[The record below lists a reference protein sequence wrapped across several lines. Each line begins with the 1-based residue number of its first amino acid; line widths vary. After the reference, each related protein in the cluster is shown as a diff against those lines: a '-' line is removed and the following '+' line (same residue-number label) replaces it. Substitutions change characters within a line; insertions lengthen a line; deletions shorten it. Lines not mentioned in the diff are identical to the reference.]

1 MADSYYSD
9 PAYSRPSLLERFG
22 GALTRIGRVLDG
34 WVSIAVI
41 PLQATGSLASSLWSG
56 ISSTVGSVFGV
67 GGSAA
72 STSVGE
78 FLKSWNIGFGAFG
91 AGFFATVVAAG
102 SILKVGSAVV
112 EGNWRKAVTFGAR
125 GAAEAGTTLLSGL
138 TLGLSEIVSLVATGR
153 FLSTVAGDY
162 VEKNVRDWVSPSH
175 SRAENTGRAP
185 VIQQQQGMAPVL
197 QPQLG
202 TPMMATAM
210 PQAPIYYMP
219 VPQQPMM
226 MPAGMVPQMA
236 VPAAAVAPVPQG
248 MVMMA
253 PPVAL
258 QAPVAPVGQ
267 WTNMVAAQGYAPQVQ
282 GQQVR
287 NLNVEPRTAQGF
299 AQAEAARQAAAVT
312 TGPVVG

>member
-9 PAYSRPSLLERFG
+9 PAYSKPSLLERFG
-22 GALTRIGRVLDG
+22 SALARIGRVLDG

-41 PLQATGSLASSLWSG
+41 PIQATGSAASSMWGWIASSVASLW
-56 ISSTVGSVFGV
+56 
-67 GGSAA
+67 GGGAA
-72 STSVGE
+72 TAPATFGE
-78 FLKSWNIGFGAFG
+78 FFKSWGITTGTFG
-91 AGFFATVVAAG
+91 AGIFAAVVAAG
-102 SILKVGSAVV
+102 SVMKAGSAIL
-112 EGNWRKAVTFGAR
+112 EGNWRKATTFGVR
-125 GAAEAGTTLLSGL
+125 GAAEAGATMLSGL
-138 TLGLSEIVSLVATGR
+138 TLGLGEIVSLVATGK
-153 FLSTVAGDY
+153 FLSTNAGDY
-162 VEKNVRDWVSPSH
+162 AERTVKEWIGTGAPAQVNTTPNVNQTLAALGP
-175 SRAENTGRAP
+175 AP
-185 VIQQQQGMAPVL
+185 TL
-197 QPQLG
+197 QPQMG
-202 TPMMATAM
+202 MVTAM

-219 VPQQPMM
+219 VPQQTMM

-253 PPVAL
+253 PPVAP

-287 NLNVEPRTAQGF
+287 TLSVEPRTAQGF